1 MTDIDICN
9 LALARLGCRF
19 NVASLTE
26 DSAEGRACALIY
38 SVARDAALRR
48 HDWSFA
54 TTRLALTDLG
64 TPPDDWSYRYA
75 LPADC
80 LKVRQLLL
88 PPGAKPS
95 PFEVAGRELYSN
107 LAEATLIYTK
117 RVTDATLYD
126 PGFIELLI
134 LKLAAE
140 LAIVLRLDPEL
151 LRRYEALAAKW
162 LPEAGAQDANEAAG
176 LGSWDAPWI
185 TARGGS

>member
-9 LALARLGCRF
+9 QALARLGCRF
-19 NVASLTE
+19 NVASLAE
-26 DSAEGRACALIY
+26 DSAEGRACNLVY
-38 SVARDAALRR
+38 TLARDTCLRR

-54 TTRLALTDLG
+54 TARLTLTDLG
-64 TPPDDWSYRYA
+64 TPPDDWGYRYS
-75 LPADC
+75 LPSDC
-80 LKVRQLLL
+80 LKARQLLL
-88 PPGAKPS
+88 ATGAALS
-95 PFEVAGRELYSN
+95 PFEVAGRELYSD
-107 LAEATLIYTK
+107 LAAATLIYTK
-117 RVTDATLYD
+117 RVTDPTVYD

-140 LAIVLRLDPEL
+140 LAIVLRLSPEL
-151 LRRYEALAAKW
+151 LSRYEALWAKW